1 MRHGRLPGAVA
12 NRVQRDVDTIKHVNC
27 LHVIMKQIERR
38 ELIFEA
44 LTVEQGVQLA
54 RMDGVGPA
62 MDYMLHHG
70 ISPSV
75 AIRVLTSPQWH
86 RQNFIVYEAVPRG

>member
-1 MRHGRLPGAVA
+1 
-12 NRVQRDVDTIKHVNC
+12 
-27 LHVIMKQIERR
+27 MKQIERR

-44 LTVEQGVQLA
+44 LTVENGVQLA

-62 MDYMLHHG
+62 MDYMLRHG

-75 AIRVLTSPQWH
+75 AIRVLTSPH
-86 RQNFIVYEAVPRG
+86 